1 MSDIDTEAADQAFE
15 SAVFAYLE
23 AHDLI
28 PPGHY
33 VSRWMVIGV
42 SRDPEDPDR
51 TGYFVGYS
59 GGSMPE
65 YEAHGLLLMAGRQ
78 VDDETRWLRKDGE

>member
-1 MSDIDTEAADQAFE
+1 MSDIDTDAADQALE
-15 SAVFAYLE
+15 QAALRYLE

-28 PPGHY
+28 APGHY
-33 VSRWMVIGV
+33 VSRWMMIGV
-42 SRDPEDPDR
+42 SRDPDNPER

-65 YEAHGLLLMAGRQ
+65 YEAHGLLLMAGRR
-78 VDDETRWLRKDGE
+78 VDDESSYIEE